1 MAARSEASALIAEA
15 IEREMNKRGLTR
27 ADVLKNIEKETG
39 ARPGRQWASRTF
51 SGGSHF
57 TVQVPSEIP
66 NDLLRQVVAG
76 IEPDPDKAER
86 LTARLAK
93 LAVRKPSAA

>member
-1 MAARSEASALIAEA
+1 MAARSEASATIAEA

-27 ADVLKNIEKETG
+27 ADVLDRIEKETG

-57 TVQVPSEIP
+57 TVQVPSEVP
-66 NDLLRQVVAG
+66 NDLLVQLVSA
-76 IEPDPDKAER
+76 IEPDGDKAQR
-86 LTARLAK
+86 LAARLGR
-93 LAVRKPSAA
+93 LATRKGNTE